1 MGKPTKQ
8 RTAPA
13 PEGAPAGVYVK
24 FGRHEH
30 VFSRT
35 RVIGRVGGD
44 TVFIHME
51 CDCGQKATVGM
62 NLASAKV
69 IAAGL
74 AAAMAAME
82 RAAELPLPTVVGVG
96 HG

>member
-1 MGKPTKQ
+1 MGKPAKQ

-24 FGRHEH
+24 FGAHEH
-30 VFSRT
+30 VFRRT
-35 RVIGRVGGD
+35 RVLARVGGD

-69 IAAGL
+69 ITAGL
-74 AAAMAAME
+74 AAATAAME
-82 RAAELPLPTVVGVG
+82 RAAEFPQPTVAGVG